1 MSGAKQL
8 VQINRCKKRIQTL
21 MLAMGLWPVKNPTI
35 IYRIR
40 PYIVGC
46 SIFLVFL
53 GLCNFIYHNSHILTI
68 ALRGVGLAL
77 SLTAVM
83 IKIGSYIYYRKLYL
97 EIEDILNEIMAE
109 QLTKENIIKI
119 MLDPIVYFSTKV
131 SWFIFF
137 SGYGIMSVLF
147 SKPII
152 FMFKELINNVQP
164 FKYMLHYPLVYPY
177 KINNDLTWI
186 AHFIFESFVSIFFC
200 TVGTSTDNTFGYYSS
215 HIMAQFRT
223 LNYEIENINNNEKV
237 AFDEKIKSLIVRH
250 KQLIHCC
257 ILLQNA
263 NGPIVLIL
271 SLTTAVILCTLLFQI
286 SQMKNILFG
295 QLIWLTVYISF
306 KLFQTLIYAWSGEKI
321 TSESEQFRVSVYACN
336 WEKMDYHSSAKSLI
350 IMMNQRPVNLKAC
363 GILPINATLFTS
375 MLNGSLSYFF
385 LLRSLQES

>member
-1 MSGAKQL
+1 MTGAKEL
-8 VQINRCKKRIQTL
+8 VQINSCKKRIETL
-21 MLAMGLWPVKNPTI
+21 MHAMGLWPVKNPTI
-35 IYRIR
+35 FYRIR

-53 GLCNFIYHNSHILTI
+53 GLCNFIYHYSHILTI

-83 IKIGSYIYYRKLYL
+83 IKVSLKKQKNKKHLIHCLNVVFFLIFKIGSYIYYRKLYL
-97 EIEDILNEIMAE
+97 EIDDILNEIMSE
-109 QLTKENIIKI
+109 QLTKENVINI

-131 SWFIFF
+131 SWIIFL

-152 FMFKELINNVQP
+152 FMFKELLNDVQP
-164 FKYMLHYPLVYPY
+164 FKYMLHYPVIYPY
-177 KINNDLTWI
+177 KIDNDLTWI

-200 TVGTSTDNTFGYYSS
+200 TVGVSTDNTFGYYAS
-215 HIMAQFRT
+215 HIMAQLRT
-223 LNYEIENINNNEKV
+223 LNYEIENINNNNEKLT
-237 AFDEKIKSLIVRH
+237 FNEKIKTLVVRH

-286 SQMKNILFG
+286 SQVLFIL
-295 QLIWLTVYISF
+295 
-306 KLFQTLIYAWSGEKI
+306 K
-321 TSESEQFRVSVYACN
+321 
-336 WEKMDYHSSAKSLI
+336 
-350 IMMNQRPVNLKAC
+350 
-363 GILPINATLFTS
+363 
-375 MLNGSLSYFF
+375 
-385 LLRSLQES
+385 